1 MSDSTEELYNLY
13 PPEDKNNFFHAYIY
27 MKYIDH
33 FIHHAFQAS
42 GLPTKERTEFPKE
55 EGIDEMLKMAIKEI
69 GEGAGS
75 YETNI
80 YHGKV
85 VNLKD
90 AI

>member
-42 GLPTKERTEFPKE
+42 GLLTKERTEFPKE

-69 GEGAGS
+69 GG
-75 YETNI
+75 
-80 YHGKV
+80 GKPV
-85 VNLKD
+85 RWV
-90 AI
+90 I

>member
-42 GLPTKERTEFPKE
+42 GLPTKERT
-55 EGIDEMLKMAIKEI
+55 
-69 GEGAGS
+69 
-75 YETNI
+75 
-80 YHGKV
+80 
-85 VNLKD
+85 
-90 AI
+90 